1 MKAMIFAAGM
11 GTRLRPLTDNIP
23 KALVRVGGIPLLQ
36 RIILKLTASGFNDI
50 TINIHHRGQQIID
63 FLQANKNFGQ
73 HINISDERGQL
84 LNTGGGIRHAQHFLT
99 GDEPFLVHNVDILTD
114 ADLKALWQHHL
125 LQKSEATLLVGK
137 RQTKR
142 YLLFDKNMNLHGWT
156 NKQTGEIRS
165 ANLAGNYEEWAFAGI
180 HILSPSL
187 FRYMNDSYWQEAFS
201 IIDFYLNICPYT
213 PIKGVPI
220 CATHW
225 FDTGTPETL
234 AYANSWY
241 EQLH

>member
-1 MKAMIFAAGM
+1 M
-11 GTRLRPLTDNIP
+11 
-23 KALVRVGGIPLLQ
+23 
-36 RIILKLTASGFNDI
+36 
-50 TINIHHRGQQIID
+50 
-63 FLQANKNFGQ
+63 
-73 HINISDERGQL
+73 
-84 LNTGGGIRHAQHFLT
+84 
-99 GDEPFLVHNVDILTD
+99 HNVDILTD

-125 LQKSEATLLVGK
+125 LQMSEATLLVGK

-156 NKQTGEIRS
+156 NKQTGEIRPS
-165 ANLAGNYEEWAFAGI
+165 NLAGNYEEWAFAGI

-234 AYANSWY
+234 ACANSWY